1 LCNPALLE
9 IIKCALIEL
18 T

>member
-1 LCNPALLE
+1 VCNPALLE